1 LEEYKKAPT
10 IGEQIN
16 QWFAMNPNY
25 NIGVFSGKVS
35 NNIVV
40 VDVDWQAAVERL
52 NEKQPYHT
60 CLQASPTL

>member
-1 LEEYKKAPT
+1 MEEYKKAPT

-25 NIGVFSGKVS
+25 NIGEFSGKVF

-40 VDVDWQAAVERL
+40 VDVD
-52 NEKQPYHT
+52 
-60 CLQASPTL
+60 